1 MNGINPAIA
10 NLLGPLNGSQRTAYV
25 QALTIADGGYKGDG
39 ILTQAEFNKGNEAF
53 SKTDVFTTCLPDL
66 KLPSFNADA
75 VWKEQGAKYNGME
88 KQAAYYKEALGNGN
102 KDRNGN
108 PVAVTQEQL
117 NYAKDKGFGDTNGDN
132 KITGLELAVADVN
145 GDGKINFK
153 DGDITGDGK
162 VNASEDIGIY
172 LSEPTTT
179 TAATT
184 PASGTPA
191 SDGLNMENFMAFFQQ
206 FMKMLLPN
214 TAMQIPTMPT
224 TKTT

>member
-10 NLLGPLNGSQRTAYV
+10 NLLGPLNGSQRTAYE
-25 QALTIADGGYKGDG
+25 QALTIADGGDKGDG

-108 PVAVTQEQL
+108 PVAFTQEQL
-117 NYAKDKGFGDTNGDN
+117 NYAKEHGFGDIDGKNGIDG
-132 KITGLELAVADVN
+132 KELAVADVN

-162 VNASEDIGIY
+162 VDVSDRGVDLRSDE
-172 LSEPTTT
+172 T
-179 TAATT
+179 
-184 PASGTPA
+184 ASGTPA
-191 SDGLNMENFMAFFQQ
+191 SATPASDGFDMKKFTTFFQQ
-206 FMKMLLPN
+206 L
-214 TAMQIPTMPT
+214 MQILVSGMNMPAP
-224 TKTT
+224 KTT